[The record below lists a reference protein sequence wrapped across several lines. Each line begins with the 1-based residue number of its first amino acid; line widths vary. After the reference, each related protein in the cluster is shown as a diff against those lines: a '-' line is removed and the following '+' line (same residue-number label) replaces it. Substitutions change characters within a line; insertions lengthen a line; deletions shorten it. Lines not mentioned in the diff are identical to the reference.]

1 MSTQNT
7 MKLIL
12 LSVCA
17 VVAAFQPLL
26 ADSETEQ
33 ELARLADQH
42 DKALAAATGPIDQL
56 YRSTLDLLLQKA
68 NQAED
73 AASVAKIKAAIDKL
87 QAGEV
92 SAKAKP
98 GTAEELN
105 AFLAGTVWNISD
117 EKPDGKVLYTL
128 TFLKNGT
135 FVHSDGRTGEW
146 SAQSP
151 RDLKLWNWDPAA
163 LNDDLTQFRA
173 VGTGV
178 IYFGNLKR

>member
-1 MSTQNT
+1 
-7 MKLIL
+7 MKLIFL
-12 LSVCA
+12 TA
-17 VVAAFQPLL
+17 FAFAAAAQPIF
-26 ADSETEQ
+26 AEPETAQ
-33 ELARLADQH
+33 ELAQLAEQH
-42 DKALAAATGPIDQL
+42 DKALAAAIAPIDQL
-56 YRSTLDLLLQKA
+56 YRTTLDLLLQKA
-68 NQAED
+68 NRTED
-73 AASVAKIKAAIDKL
+73 LASAAKIKAAIARL
-87 QAGEV
+87 EAGTA
-92 SAKAKP
+92 SPKGKP

-117 EKPDGKVLYTL
+117 ERPDGKVLYTL

-135 FVHSDGRTGEW
+135 FIHSDGRTGEW

-178 IYFGNLKR
+178 VYFGNLTR